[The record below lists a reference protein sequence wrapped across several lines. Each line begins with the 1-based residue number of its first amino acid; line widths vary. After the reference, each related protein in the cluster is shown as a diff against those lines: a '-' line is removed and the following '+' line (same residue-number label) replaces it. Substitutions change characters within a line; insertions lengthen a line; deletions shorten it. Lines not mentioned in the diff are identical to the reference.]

1 MTKLFLPEELA
12 PYELLPP
19 ATDAAG
25 RTGLYVSLTNA
36 QRAFVV
42 FHVAQANAATILI
55 TILQASD
62 LEGTGSKVLT
72 NNCPIWANLDT
83 ATVDYPSRRTDAKN
97 YTTDAGTKNK
107 IVVFQIDPEM
117 LDVANSF
124 QSVGIS
130 TGASNAANLTSAMVY
145 IQQRYAQVV
154 PPAASDLD

>member
-1 MTKLFLPEELA
+1 MRLSIPESIA
-12 PYELLPP
+12 PYELLTP

-25 RTGLYVSLTNA
+25 RTGLYVSLANA
-36 QRAFVV
+36 QRAIIV
-42 FHVAQANAATILI
+42 FHVAQGNSGTVLI
-55 TILQASD
+55 TPLQASD
-62 LEGTGSKVLT
+62 MEGTGSKVLT

-117 LDVANSF
+117 LDVANGF
-124 QSVGIS
+124 QSIGIS
-130 TGASNAANLTSAMVY
+130 TGASSASNLTSALVFLE
-145 IQQRYAQVV
+145 QRYAQVV